1 MGAATV
7 SSLARRRAPE
17 GDRVLSLASELLRR
31 AGALGR
37 GMAAHLH
44 EHIPELDNGDPEQFD
59 ETRASCEANIA
70 QVLRLL
76 KRGERPDAL
85 VTPPEACDVVNGMV
99 RRGLP
104 LAGAPGG
111 RAETVQ
117 AILTGEPIDE
127 EVASRRLGYELRRH
141 NVGLRVTGENGAAGD
156 LCGLE
161 RAAQEAAATLGCGH
175 PLVVAAGAAVL
186 RVWCGSPEPPSLQKL
201 GELESYVPPKSIRVA
216 AGRPRFGAEGFRRSH
231 DEAAEAARV
240 ASLAGDA
247 ARRVVSYS
255 E

>member
-85 VTPPEACDVVNGMV
+85 VTPPEACDFVNGMV

-104 LAGAPGG
+104 LAVLL
-111 RAETVQ
+111 R
-117 AILTGEPIDE
+117 
-127 EVASRRLGYELRRH
+127 SYRLGHQWLGGIWAERL
-141 NVGLRVTGENGAAGD
+141 VGP
-156 LCGLE
+156 
-161 RAAQEAAATLGCGH
+161 LG
-175 PLVVAAGAAVL
+175 PD
-186 RVWCGSPEPPSLQKL
+186 PP
-201 GELESYVPPKSIRVA
+201 R
-216 AGRPRFGAEGFRRSH
+216 
-231 DEAAEAARV
+231 
-240 ASLAGDA
+240 
-247 ARRVVSYS
+247 ARRAPRPA
-255 E
+255 